1 MPFETEK
8 LVAVRVGID
17 VGGTFTD
24 LVLFDSGSAAFAVHK
39 VPSTPDVVEGI
50 VGGLGGLLAKAGVGV
65 ESVSWLAHGTTVA
78 TNAVL
83 QQAWAPAG
91 LLTTKGFRDIVEIRQ
106 QIRPDDYDLRI
117 EKPTPVV
124 PRRHRLE
131 IDERTDAR
139 GQVIR
144 AVAEH
149 DVLQAV
155 EQLVRDGVTSVA
167 ICFLHSYTNSANE
180 DATAAI
186 IADHY
191 PDLYVTKSSEL
202 VPEFRE
208 YPRASTTSLN
218 GALQPV
224 MTEYLTNLGSKLR
237 STGVAAEPAVL
248 GSDGTLM
255 SLSEGSQAPVR
266 TLGSGPSAGVIGARA
281 AVASSGVTDFV
292 TLDMGGTSTEVCLVS
307 GGAPTTTTQR
317 EISGYPIKYTSLD
330 IHSIG
335 AGGGS
340 LASVDEGGF
349 LQVGPASAGATPGPA
364 CYGRGGVRATVTDA
378 NVVLGRLNPDALLDG
393 RMPID
398 AGAAE
403 AAVMRDVGEKL
414 GLDAQASAAGVVRLV
429 VNNMVRAVR
438 LISVERG
445 KDPRDFWLVA
455 FGGAGPLHA
464 LDVAREVG
472 FKGVIVPEFPGLL
485 CGAGVLA
492 ADIAREFV
500 RTSIVA
506 GDDAAA
512 AGRLISELSE
522 RALEWAGTQ
531 GLAKEQCVLT
541 ASADMRYRKQ
551 SFEITVPLGGGE
563 SAPRER
569 AEAARGSFKELHRV
583 AYGYSSDD
591 PIEFVTFRVR
601 VAVATASPTTRVRAA
616 DRSGGSGVGGKRLV
630 YFEELREAVPC
641 PVMARDELEPGSVVS
656 GPVVLEQMDSTCV
669 IPPGLSGSVD
679 ADRNLQIPLLSD

>member
-1 MPFETEK
+1 MPFGTEK

-50 VGGLGGLLAKAGVGV
+50 VGGLGGLLAKAGAGMD
-65 ESVSWLAHGTTVA
+65 SVSWFAHGTTVA

-83 QQAWAPAG
+83 QQAWASAG
-91 LLTTKGFRDIVEIRQ
+91 LLTTRGFRDVVEIRQ

-117 EKPTPVV
+117 EKPPPVV

-144 AVAEH
+144 AVAENE
-149 DVLQAV
+149 VLQAV
-155 EQLVRDGVTSVA
+155 EQLVRDGATSVA
-167 ICFLHSYTNSANE
+167 ICFLHSYANSANE
-180 DATAAI
+180 DAAAAI
-186 IADHY
+186 IADRF

-224 MTEYLTNLGSKLR
+224 MSEYLTNLGNKLR
-237 STGVAAEPAVL
+237 SAGVVAEPAVL

-255 SLSEGSQAPVR
+255 SLREGSQAPVR

-281 AVASSGVTDFV
+281 ALASSEVANFV

-307 GGAPTTTTQR
+307 GGVPTTTTQR
-317 EISGYPIKYTSLD
+317 EISGYPVKYTSLD

-364 CYGRGGVRATVTDA
+364 CYGRGGVGATVTDA
-378 NVVLGRLNPDALLDG
+378 NVVLGRLNPEALLG
-393 RMPID
+393 GQMPID
-398 AGAAE
+398 AGLAE
-403 AAVMRDVGEKL
+403 AAVMRNVGVKL
-414 GLDAQASAAGVVRLV
+414 GLDAQASAAGIVRLV

-485 CGAGVLA
+485 CGSGVLA
-492 ADIAREFV
+492 ADIAREFA

-506 GDDAAA
+506 GDDAVAA
-512 AGRLISELSE
+512 ERLVSELSK
-522 RALEWAGTQ
+522 RALEWAGDQ

-541 ASADMRYRKQ
+541 VSADMRYRKQ
-551 SFEITVPLGGGE
+551 SFEITVPLGSGD
-563 SAPRER
+563 AR
-569 AEAARGSFKELHRV
+569 AAHQMADAALGSFKEMHRV

-591 PIEFVTFRVR
+591 PVEFVTFRVR
-601 VAVATASPTTRVRAA
+601 VAVATASPTTRVREAT
-616 DRSGGSGVGGKRLV
+616 RSAGSGVGGKRLV

-641 PVMARDELEPGSVVS
+641 PVMARDELEPGALIS
-656 GPVVLEQMDSTCV
+656 GPMVLEQMDSTCV
-669 IPPGLSGSVD
+669 IPPGLTGSVD
-679 ADRNLQIPLLSD
+679 AGRNLKIAL